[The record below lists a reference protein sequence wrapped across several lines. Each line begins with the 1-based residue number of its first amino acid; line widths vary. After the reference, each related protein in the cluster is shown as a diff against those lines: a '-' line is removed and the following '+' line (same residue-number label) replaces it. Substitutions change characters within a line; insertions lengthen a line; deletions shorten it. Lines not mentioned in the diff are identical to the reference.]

1 METGVDSFRKLSHAI
16 KEDLEIVRSDM
27 TELKSGS
34 LKIQDD
40 TSFLRSNV
48 SAAQKQS
55 VLDWLC
61 PTDYS
66 QQHRDIINRRTPG
79 TGDWFLNTPEF
90 QTWEQSADGT
100 LFCPGDPG
108 VGKTIM
114 SAIVVERLLRTLHPL
129 KQPVVFIYFNYKQQ
143 GEQTRDHIVRSFLR
157 QIADFPAGV
166 PKAVMRFREAHEEKR
181 TTPDS
186 AEFKQLLETVVSEV
200 RGFSIVTD
208 ALDESDDTAR
218 AGLFWL
224 VKDLRAHTK
233 ARYLATSRNYP
244 AITSHGLFL
253 HQPSLGIKATAKDLE
268 RYVQD
273 RFVGFKAKPAPELQR
288 QLISGVITAV
298 GGM

>member
-1 METGVDSFRKLSHAI
+1 
-16 KEDLEIVRSDM
+16 M

-48 SAAQKQS
+48 SATQKQS

-114 SAIVVERLLRTLHPL
+114 SAIVVERLLRTLHPF

-143 GEQTRDHIVRSFLR
+143 GEQTRDYIVRSFLR

-166 PKAVMRFREAHEEKR
+166 PKAVMEFRETHEEKR
-181 TTPDS
+181 TTPNS
-186 AEFKQLLETVVSEV
+186 AEFEQLLETVIIEI
-200 RGFSIVTD
+200 RGLSIVTD

-218 AGLFWL
+218 AGLFRL

-244 AITSHGLFL
+244 AITSHDLFL
-253 HQPSLGIKATAKDLE
+253 HQPSLEIKATAKDLE
-268 RYVQD
+268 RYLQD
-273 RFVGFKAKPAPELQR
+273 RFVGFKAKPTLELQG
-288 QLISGVITAV
+288 QLISGVIAAV